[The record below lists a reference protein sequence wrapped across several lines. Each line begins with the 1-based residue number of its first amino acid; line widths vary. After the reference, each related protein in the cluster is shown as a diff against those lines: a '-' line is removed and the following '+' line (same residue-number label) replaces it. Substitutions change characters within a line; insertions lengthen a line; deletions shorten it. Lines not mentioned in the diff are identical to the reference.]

1 MNGAREAEAIGRLA
15 NVSAALIL
23 PGVAGSNVPGT
34 FNGEPSGLLGRL
46 FEDVVVVVVGGAAA
60 DPSLESAVR
69 VPDPETGERNA
80 LADLAGALAAA
91 REDQVLVVASDLAW
105 VTPDLLLA
113 LIAWP
118 EHDCVAPRIDG
129 EIQPLCCLYR
139 REPALAVIRELL
151 ERGESDLAAVF
162 ARLDCGILEG
172 EDLAALIPRLRLP

>member
-1 MNGAREAEAIGRLA
+1 MNGAREVEGFGRLA

-23 PGVAGSNVPGT
+23 PGAKGANDRDT
-34 FNGEPSGLLGRL
+34 FDGEPSRSLGRL
-46 FEDVVVVVVGGAAA
+46 FEDVVVVGGDAA
-60 DPSLESAVR
+60 DPALASAVR
-69 VPDPETGERNA
+69 VPGPESGERNA

-91 REDQVLVVASDLAW
+91 REDQVLVVASDLGW

-139 REPALAVIRELL
+139 RDPTLGVIREVLD
-151 ERGESDLAAVF
+151 RGESDLAAVF

-172 EDLAALIPRLRLP
+172 EDLAALIPQLRLA